1 MTDCMIIGSGLAGI
15 SAALTLKANG
25 KTVQIFGVKSLSDK
39 IAKAEKIQNY
49 PALSSITGKAFVAA
63 LQSQLSDM
71 EIAVTEE
78 KVIGVYALNGK
89 FGVATQEGGYHEG
102 KTVLL
107 ACGVEAVKS
116 FKGETEFA
124 GRGVSFCATCDGA
137 LYKNKTIAVFCTSKK
152 LEHEIGD
159 LSDFAKKVYLIAMY
173 NDVEIER
180 ENVEIIRKMPVEV
193 TGGSRVEK
201 LIFKDSELQIDGL
214 FSLRESVFPS
224 TLVNGL
230 ETENG
235 HVKVDRHM
243 QTNIAG
249 LFAAGDCTGRPYQYA
264 KAAGEGNVAAHAV
277 SEYLSV
283 KGN

>member
-1 MTDCMIIGSGLAGI
+1 MTDCIIIGSGIAGI

-25 KTVQIFGVKSLSDK
+25 KTVQMFGSQSLSDK

-49 PALSSITGKAFVAA
+49 PALSSITGKAFVSA
-63 LQSQLSDM
+63 LQSQLADM

-89 FGVATQEGGYHEG
+89 FSVATQEGGYYEG
-102 KTVLL
+102 KTVVL
-107 ACGVEAVKS
+107 ACGVEAIKS
-116 FKGETEFA
+116 FKGEMEFA

-152 LEHEIGD
+152 LEHEIGY
-159 LSDFAKKVYLIAMY
+159 LTDFAKKVYLVAMY
-173 NDVEIER
+173 KDVEIAR
-180 ENVEIIRKMPVEV
+180 ENLEIVRKMPIEV
-193 TGGSRVEK
+193 TGGARVER
-201 LIFKDSELQIDGL
+201 LVFKDSELQIDGL
-214 FSLRESVFPS
+214 FSLRESVFPTS
-224 TLVNGL
+224 LISGL

-235 HVKVDRHM
+235 HVKVGRDM

-264 KAAGEGNVAAHAV
+264 KAAGEGNMAAHAV
-277 SEYLSV
+277 SEYLSG
-283 KGN
+283 K